1 MKPGDRKAGISRRT
15 VVQGAA
21 AVSAASA
28 TSLLGFLGC
37 DKAAPPP
44 ARPGDATAAPEIGFT
59 PVPTSRAD
67 IVVVPR
73 GYRQQVLSAW
83 GDPVVAGAGAFRPD
97 ADAAAQAA
105 AAGMGHDGMA
115 FFPLP
120 PSPGGA
126 ERGLLAVN
134 YEYTDDGLLH
144 PNGMEPWTADK
155 VAKSKAAHGV
165 GILEIAA
172 AEDGSWRVVPG
183 SLFGR
188 RITADT
194 PIALAGPAAGHAL
207 MKTADDHDGRT
218 VRGTFNNC
226 AFGKTPWGTYLTC
239 EENVTPYFVQDA
251 GELTRQQQRYGIV
264 RSKDAW
270 GFRWEEFDPR
280 FDAARYPNEPHRHG
294 WVVEIDPM
302 DPKSLPM
309 KRTALG
315 RMSHEGATV
324 TLARDGRAVVYMGD
338 DDFRSKFEHIYKFV
352 SRRAY
357 VPGTG
362 AAANSDLLDDGTL
375 YVARFDAGGA
385 GVWLPLRAGEGVLDA
400 AHGFPSQAEV
410 VIDARTAADLMGGS
424 FMDRPEWIAIHPH
437 SKQVYCS
444 LSNNSVR
451 GKGKPRG
458 GTEPLGADAANP
470 RAPNVMGHII
480 RWREQDDDAA
490 ALRFAW
496 DIFLLAG
503 DPRSPD
509 PLKRGNV
516 AGGVVFAQPDGIVF
530 DERGVLWIATDAS
543 AQNMASADWD
553 RIGNNQLLAADTR
566 TGEVRRFL
574 TGPVGCEI
582 TGVTFA
588 PGMRALFVN
597 IQHPGEPVGS
607 QSRSDP
613 NRPKAV
619 SSWPDGDA
627 GTRPRS
633 ATIVITR
640 DDGGVIGS

>member
-1 MKPGDRKAGISRRT
+1 MKTGDRKTGISRRT
-15 VVQGAA
+15 VVQGA
-21 AVSAASA
+21 SAASA
-28 TSLLGFLGC
+28 ASLLGFLGC
-37 DKAAPPP
+37 DKGAPPP
-44 ARPGDATAAPEIGFT
+44 ARPGDAAAAAGLGFK
-59 PVPTSRAD
+59 PIVTSRAD
-67 IVVVPR
+67 AVVVPR
-73 GYRQQVLSAW
+73 GYRYQVLSAW
-83 GDPVVAGAGAFRPD
+83 GDPVVAGAASFRPD

-120 PSPGGA
+120 PSPIGA

-144 PNGMEPWTADK
+144 PNGMDPWTADK
-155 VAKSKAAHGV
+155 AAKSKAAHGV
-165 GILEIAA
+165 GIIEIV
-172 AEDGSWRVVPG
+172 AEGGSWRVVPG

-194 PIALAGPAAGHAL
+194 PIALAGPAAGHAW
-207 MKTADDHDGRT
+207 MKTADDHEGRT

-239 EENVTPYFVQDA
+239 EENVAPYFVQDA
-251 GELTRQQQRYGIV
+251 GDIPRHQQRYGIGP
-264 RSKDAW
+264 SKDAW

-280 FDAARYPNEPHRHG
+280 FDAARYPNEPNRHG

-302 DPKSLPM
+302 DPKSAPV

-315 RMSHEGATV
+315 RMGHEGATV

-352 SRRAY
+352 SRRPY
-357 VPGTG
+357 VAGSG
-362 AAANSDLLDDGTL
+362 AAANRDLLDDGTL
-375 YVARFDAGGA
+375 YVARFDAAGA

-410 VIDARTAADLMGGS
+410 VIDARTSADLVGGS
-424 FMDRPEWIAIHPH
+424 FMDRPEWIAIHPQ
-437 SKQVYCS
+437 SKEVYCS
-444 LSNNSVR
+444 LTNNSLR
-451 GKGKPRG
+451 GKGKPPG
-458 GTEPLGADAANP
+458 GDAPLGADSANP
-470 RAPNVMGHII
+470 RAPNAMGHII
-480 RWREQDDDAA
+480 RWREQNGDAA
-490 ALRFAW
+490 ALQFSW

-503 DPRSPD
+503 DPVSPD

-516 AGGVVFAQPDGIVF
+516 AGGVAFGNPDGIVF
-530 DERGVLWIATDAS
+530 DERGVLWIATDVA
-543 AQNMASADWD
+543 APTMAAADWD
-553 RIGNNQLLAADTR
+553 AIGNNQLLAADPRTR
-566 TGEVRRFL
+566 EVRRFL

-588 PGMRALFVN
+588 PGMRAVFVN
-597 IQHPGEPVGS
+597 IQHPGESPAPHPG
-607 QSRSDP
+607 RNDP
-613 NRPKAV
+613 AKPKAN

-627 GTRPRS
+627 GTHPRS

-640 DDGGVIGS
+640 DDGGVIGT

>member
-1 MKPGDRKAGISRRT
+1 MKTGDRKAGLSRRT
-15 VVQGAA
+15 VVQAA
-21 AVSAASA
+21 AAASA

-37 DKAAPPP
+37 NKAAPPP
-44 ARPGDATAAPEIGFT
+44 ARPGDAPAEPALGFAA
-59 PVPTSRAD
+59 VPPSRAD
-67 IVVVPR
+67 AVVVPR
-73 GYRQQVLSAW
+73 GYRHQVLSAW
-83 GDPVVAGAGAFRPD
+83 GDPVVAGAGAFTPD

-120 PSPGGA
+120 LSPSGA
-126 ERGLLAVN
+126 QRGLLAVN

-165 GILEIAA
+165 GIIEIAA
-172 AEDGSWRVVPG
+172 DNGSWRVVPD

-194 PIALAGPAAGHAL
+194 PIALAGPAVGHEW
-207 MKTADDHDGRT
+207 MKTADDREGRT
-218 VRGTFNNC
+218 VRGTFSNC

-239 EENVTPYFVQDA
+239 EENVAAYFVKDT
-251 GELTRQQQRYGIV
+251 GDITRHQQRYGV
-264 RSKDAW
+264 GPSKDAW

-280 FDAARYPNEPHRHG
+280 FDAARHPNEPNRHG

-302 DPKSLPM
+302 DPKSTPV

-324 TLARDGRAVVYMGD
+324 TLARDGRVVVYMGD
-338 DDFRSKFEHIYKFV
+338 DDYRSKFEHIYKFV

-362 AAANSDLLDDGTL
+362 AAANRDLLDDGTL
-375 YVARFDAGGA
+375 YVARFDAGGG
-385 GVWLPLRAGEGVLDA
+385 GVWLPLRPGEGVLDA
-400 AHGFPSQAEV
+400 PHGFPSQAEV
-410 VIDARTAADLMGGS
+410 VIDARTAADLAGGT
-424 FMDRPEWIAIHPH
+424 FMDRPEWIAIHPQ
-437 SKQVYCS
+437 SKDVYCS
-444 LSNNSVR
+444 LTANSMR
-451 GKGKPRG
+451 GKGKPVG
-458 GTEPLGADAANP
+458 GAALLGADAANP

-480 RWREQDDDAA
+480 RWREHDGDAA
-490 ALRFAW
+490 ATRFSW

-503 DPRSPD
+503 DPKSTD
-509 PLKRGNV
+509 PLKQGNV
-516 AGGVVFAQPDGIVF
+516 AGGVAFAQPDGLVF
-530 DERGVLWIATDAS
+530 DDRGGLWIATDAS
-543 AQNMASADWD
+543 SFSMAGRDWD
-553 RIGNNQLLAADTR
+553 GIGNNQLLAADTR

-574 TGPVGCEI
+574 TGPIGCEI

-597 IQHPGEPVGS
+597 IQHPGEPVGL
-607 QSRSDP
+607 QSRTHP
-613 NRPKAV
+613 NSPKAV